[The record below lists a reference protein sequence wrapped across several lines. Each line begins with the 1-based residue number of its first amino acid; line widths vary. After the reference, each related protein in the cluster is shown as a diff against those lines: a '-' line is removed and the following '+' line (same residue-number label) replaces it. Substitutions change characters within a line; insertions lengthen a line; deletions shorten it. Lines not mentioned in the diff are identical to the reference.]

1 MELIHSAGL
10 TKSGRNIPLVDML
23 FALLLPQQLGEE
35 DLPAR
40 LANIVGLLK
49 TYRYAVLA
57 GTMLSAFAMPQW
69 GAALDSAGAR
79 EGAIIVAQAPPP
91 NEIPEQRRLREMQKA
106 KQQPP
111 AQKGPP
117 VQNVQPPPV
126 QRPPVQ
132 NVQPPPVQRPPV
144 QNAQPPQQNL
154 QPQPLPKNVQPKAVQ
169 PAIAQP
175 QTPSVDPRALP
186 KNVQPKN
193 VQPAIVQPPGPG
205 RTTAPPAVG
214 QPVAPVAPG
223 GRVAQPPVGQPQP
236 PAGQPVQPAV
246 GQPVAPGAPGRVV
259 QPPGTPMQ
267 PAVGQPVAPV
277 APGGRVAQPPVGQP
291 QPPGTP
297 MQPAVGQPGAPGSAP
312 FVRPA
317 AVPVNVDALRDQRRE
332 RRDASGRIIIE
343 EPGGRMIVRERGQVF
358 IRHDDSFRFSRFGQP
373 AVTRRGV
380 ETFNVIR
387 RPDGSEIITV
397 TDANGNLLRRI
408 RRGYDG
414 REYVLID
421 NRPRVGAAIGVGAAV
436 IGAGLVLGLAAPVI
450 TMPRERYIVDVSAA
464 PPTLLVDT
472 LMAPPVMAMERPYT
486 LDEVRFNA
494 PLRDRMPRI
503 DIDTV
508 TFATGSWEVTPDQYA
523 ALEAIAQAILS
534 VIAQNPNEAF
544 MIEGHTDAVGNSD
557 DNLSL
562 SDRRAE
568 SVAVILTETYMVPP
582 ENLVTQGYGEQYL
595 KVPTPDANRQNRRVA
610 VRRITPLLA
619 AGQ

>member
-1 MELIHSAGL
+1 
-10 TKSGRNIPLVDML
+10 
-23 FALLLPQQLGEE
+23 
-35 DLPAR
+35 
-40 LANIVGLLK
+40 
-49 TYRYAVLA
+49 
-57 GTMLSAFAMPQW
+57 
-69 GAALDSAGAR
+69 
-79 EGAIIVAQAPPP
+79 
-91 NEIPEQRRLREMQKA
+91 
-106 KQQPP
+106 
-111 AQKGPP
+111 
-117 VQNVQPPPV
+117 
-126 QRPPVQ
+126 
-132 NVQPPPVQRPPV
+132 
-144 QNAQPPQQNL
+144 
-154 QPQPLPKNVQPKAVQ
+154 
-169 PAIAQP
+169 
-175 QTPSVDPRALP
+175 
-186 KNVQPKN
+186 
-193 VQPAIVQPPGPG
+193 
-205 RTTAPPAVG
+205 
-214 QPVAPVAPG
+214 
-223 GRVAQPPVGQPQP
+223 
-236 PAGQPVQPAV
+236 
-246 GQPVAPGAPGRVV
+246 
-259 QPPGTPMQ
+259 
-267 PAVGQPVAPV
+267 
-277 APGGRVAQPPVGQP
+277 
-291 QPPGTP
+291 

-397 TDANGNLLRRI
+397 TDANGNMLRRI

-421 NRPRVGAAIGVGAAV
+421 NRPRVGAAIGIGAAV
-436 IGAGLVLGLAAPVI
+436 VGAGLVLGLAAPVI

-508 TFATGSWEVTPDQYA
+508 TFATGSWEVTPDQFP

-534 VIAQNPNEAF
+534 VIAQNPNEVL

-610 VRRITPLLA
+610 IRRITPLLA